1 MQNLILTS
9 EQWQTMRNH
18 VNAEAPL
25 EACGLL
31 SGKDSRV
38 ESVHQIRNQVQS
50 SARYVMD
57 PIEQLNAFN
66 WIESHN
72 MDLLAIYH
80 SHPTG
85 PENVSATD
93 IEEAAYPVV
102 YIVWSRMRGEW
113 QARAFWIE
121 NRKVTD
127 VQMNV
132 I

>member
-85 PENVSATD
+85 PENVSTTD
-93 IEEAAYPVV
+93 IEEAAYSVV

-113 QARAFWIE
+113 QACAFWIE